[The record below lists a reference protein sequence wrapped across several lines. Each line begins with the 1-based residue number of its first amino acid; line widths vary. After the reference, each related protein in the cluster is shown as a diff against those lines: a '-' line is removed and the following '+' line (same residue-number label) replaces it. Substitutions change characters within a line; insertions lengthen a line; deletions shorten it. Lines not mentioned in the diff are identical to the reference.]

1 MTQFFIKYID
11 ESYVLPERELTSA
24 VFLIAIKGTKILAI
38 ENEKGWDIPGGH
50 LEEGETI
57 REGLVREVQEEG
69 GASFE
74 GEKIFALIESSD
86 RDVYKYKVMLVYVA
100 DNFELG
106 EFTPSEDAINR
117 EVIEVSEFVKRY
129 KKTYSNLDLV
139 NMVLHAQ
146 ELLNKQ

>member
-74 GEKIFALIESSD
+74 GEKILLLKGAILNQHFTVQINWILLLQCLQKKKSWQ
-86 RDVYKYKVMLVYVA
+86 VLLVVLQLQRA
-100 DNFELG
+100 ELSVQSM
-106 EFTPSEDAINR
+106 P
-117 EVIEVSEFVKRY
+117 
-129 KKTYSNLDLV
+129 
-139 NMVLHAQ
+139 
-146 ELLNKQ
+146 